1 VNSLRVLPSLPSTA
15 PFSRKNRRTLVSM
28 NIWLEGPWALMIGVV
43 VGGLIVGVLW
53 FVARRS
59 APLEVGSEP
68 VPDGLDTALEVI
80 GAIGVVLDGRNRVI
94 RASRSAIDQGI
105 VDGREVSIPPI
116 ARLVER
122 ARAAGRTLVEEFEIP
137 RSQQSPQYL
146 IVRVA
151 PLGSQF
157 LLLVADDRSDIY
169 RIDAVRRDFIANISH
184 ELKTPIGAV
193 SLLAEALTASADHPV
208 QVRSFAASL
217 EKEAARLA
225 ELTSDII
232 ELSRLQSG
240 GRIQNPVPVAIDQ
253 VVLRAIDSNRVFA
266 ESHGIELAVNAKSSA
281 WVPGD
286 ESSLVTAVHNL
297 IRNAI
302 TYSKGP
308 GRVGVGVVARN
319 GMVEVSVTDQG
330 IGIPSQELDRIFERF
345 YRGDPARSR
354 QTGGTG
360 LGLSIVKHVVANHD
374 GQVRV
379 WSQPGRGST
388 FTLKF
393 RTVDPG
399 PIAPAVDNPTV
410 VSAAPAPDTKLR
422 SAEFIATGHSLD
434 TPSPPEGKK

>member
-1 VNSLRVLPSLPSTA
+1 
-15 PFSRKNRRTLVSM
+15 M
-28 NIWLEGPWALMIGVV
+28 NILLEGPWALVFGVV
-43 VGGLIVGVLW
+43 AGGLIVGALW

-59 APLEVGSEP
+59 APLEAGSEP
-68 VPDGLDTALEVI
+68 VPDGLDTALEII
-80 GAIGVVLDGRNRVI
+80 GAIGVVLDGKNRVI
-94 RASRSAIDQGI
+94 RASRSAIDLGI

-122 ARAAGRTLVEEFEIP
+122 ARAAGRTLTEEFEIP
-137 RSQQSPQYL
+137 RTQQTPQYL

-157 LLLVADDRSDIY
+157 LLMVADDRSDIY

-217 EKEAARLA
+217 EKEASRLA

-240 GRIQNPVPVAIDQ
+240 GLIQNPVPVAIDQ
-253 VVLRAIDSNRVFA
+253 VVLRAIDSNRVAA
-266 ESHGIELAVNAKSSA
+266 ESHDIELAVNAKSSA
-281 WVPGD
+281 WVAGD

-330 IGIPSQELDRIFERF
+330 IGIPSQELERIFERF

-393 RTVDPG
+393 RTVDRG
-399 PIAPAVDNPTV
+399 PANTAVDSPTV
-410 VSAAPAPDTKLR
+410 VSDNATGDQRLR
-422 SAEFIATGHSLD
+422 SAEFVATGHTLD
-434 TPSPPEGKK
+434 ASATTPTRADGSP

>member
-1 VNSLRVLPSLPSTA
+1 
-15 PFSRKNRRTLVSM
+15 M
-28 NIWLEGPWALMIGVV
+28 NIVLEWPWSLVAGLVLGAALVGAVWLVKG
-43 VGGLIVGVLW
+43 
-53 FVARRS
+53 RS
-59 APLEVGSEP
+59 APLEVGPEP
-68 VPDGLDTALEVI
+68 IPDGLDTALEVI
-80 GAIGVVLDGRNRVI
+80 GAIGVVLDAKNRVV
-94 RASRSAIDQGI
+94 RASRSAIELGI

-116 ARLVER
+116 FRLVER
-122 ARAAGRTLVEEFEIP
+122 ARVANRQLSEEFEIP
-137 RSQQSPQYL
+137 RANHTPQHL
-146 IVRVA
+146 LVRVA
-151 PLGSQF
+151 PLGSRF

-193 SLLAEALTASADHPV
+193 SLLAEALIASADDPT
-208 QVRSFAASL
+208 QVKTFAASL
-217 EKEAARLA
+217 EKESARLA

-240 GRIQNPVPVAIDQ
+240 GRIQNPSPVNIDQ
-253 VVLRAIDSNRVFA
+253 VVLRAIDSNRVLA
-266 ESHGIELAVNAKSSA
+266 ESAGIELVVNAKSRA
-281 WVPGD
+281 YVPGD
-286 ESSLVTAVHNL
+286 ESSLVTALNNL

-302 TYSKGP
+302 SYSKGP
-308 GRVGVGVVARN
+308 GRVGVGVVERN

-330 IGIPSQELDRIFERF
+330 IGIPANELDRIFERF

-393 RTVDPG
+393 RTGDPG
-399 PIAPAVDNPTV
+399 PATPSADHPTV
-410 VSAAPAPDTKLR
+410 VSQGPVREQRSR
-422 SAEFIATGHSLD
+422 SAEYIATGHTLD
-434 TPSPPEGKK
+434 APAIVKEKP

>member
-1 VNSLRVLPSLPSTA
+1 
-15 PFSRKNRRTLVSM
+15 M
-28 NIWLEGPWALMIGVV
+28 NTWLEWPWALIV
-43 VGGLIVGVLW
+43 GLIVGGGLVGALW
-53 FVARRS
+53 LVRGRS
-59 APLEVGSEP
+59 APLEVPEP

-80 GAIGVVLDGRNRVI
+80 GAIGVVLDGKNRVI
-94 RASRSAIDQGI
+94 RASRSAIDLGI

-122 ARAAGRTLVEEFEIP
+122 ARVANRQLTEEFEIP
-137 RSQQSPQYL
+137 RPTLTPQHL
-146 IVRVA
+146 LVRVV
-151 PLGSQF
+151 PLGSKF

-193 SLLAEALTASADHPV
+193 SLLAEALIASADDPT
-208 QVRSFAASL
+208 QVKTFAASL
-217 EKEAARLA
+217 EKESSRLA

-240 GRIQNPVPVAIDQ
+240 GPIQHPTPVNIDQ
-253 VVLRAIDSNRVFA
+253 VVMRAIDSNRVLA
-266 ESHGIELAVNAKSSA
+266 ESAGIDLVVNAKSGA
-281 WVPGD
+281 YVPGD
-286 ESSLVTAVHNL
+286 ESSLVTAMNNL

-302 TYSKGP
+302 GYSKGP
-308 GRVGVGVVARN
+308 GRVGVGVVERE

-330 IGIPSQELDRIFERF
+330 IGIPAQELDRIFERF

-379 WSQPGRGST
+379 WSQLGKGST

-393 RTVDPG
+393 RTMTQESRDKSG
-399 PIAPAVDNPTV
+399 DHPTL
-410 VSAAPAPDTKLR
+410 VSAPTEDRSKPR
-422 SAEFIATGHSLD
+422 SAEFIATGHGLD
-434 TPSPPEGKK
+434 SSHTSKETR

>member
-1 VNSLRVLPSLPSTA
+1 V
-15 PFSRKNRRTLVSM
+15 
-28 NIWLEGPWALMIGVV
+28 NIWFEWPWALVIGIVA
-43 VGGLIVGVLW
+43 GGLVIGAMWFVSSRSGPKEVGV
-53 FVARRS
+53 
-59 APLEVGSEP
+59 EP

-80 GAIGVVLDGRNRVI
+80 GAIGVVLDAKNRVI
-94 RASRSAIDQGI
+94 RASRSAIDLGI
-105 VDGREVSIPPI
+105 VDGREVVIPPV

-122 ARAAGRTLVEEFEIP
+122 ARVANRQLFEEFEIP
-137 RSQQSPQYL
+137 RTNAQPQHL
-146 IVRVA
+146 LVRVA

-157 LLLVADDRSDIY
+157 LLMVADDRSDIY

-184 ELKTPIGAV
+184 ELKTPIGAI
-193 SLLAEALTASADHPV
+193 SLLAEALIASADDPA
-208 QVRSFAASL
+208 QVTTFAASL
-217 EKEAARLA
+217 EKESGRLA

-240 GRIQNPVPVAIDQ
+240 GRIQNPLPVSIDQ
-253 VVLRAIDSNRVFA
+253 VVMRAIDTNRVVA
-266 ESHGIELAVNAKSSA
+266 ESADIELIVNAKSGA
-281 WVPGD
+281 YVPGD
-286 ESSLVTAVHNL
+286 ESSLVTAMNNL
-297 IRNAI
+297 VRNAI

-308 GRVGVGVVARN
+308 GRVGIGVVERN

-330 IGIPSQELDRIFERF
+330 IGIPAQELDRIFERF

-379 WSQPGRGST
+379 WSQPGKGST

-399 PIAPAVDNPTV
+399 PATPTDHPTV
-410 VSAAPAPDTKLR
+410 VDDVVVSEPKAR
-422 SAEFIATGHSLD
+422 SAEYIATGHGLD
-434 TPSPPEGKK
+434 RTATVKEKE

>member
-1 VNSLRVLPSLPSTA
+1 
-15 PFSRKNRRTLVSM
+15 M
-28 NIWLEGPWALMIGVV
+28 NPLNDPWALAIGIV
-43 VGGLIVGVLW
+43 VGAAVVGVLW
-53 FVARRS
+53 LLRS
-59 APLEVGSEP
+59 RPVHLEQGTDP
-68 VPDGLDTALEVI
+68 MPDGVDTALEVI
-80 GAIGVVLDGRNRVI
+80 GAIGIVLDAKNRVI
-94 RASRSAIDQGI
+94 RASRSAIDLGL
-105 VDGREVSIPPI
+105 VDGRDISLPPV

-122 ARAAGRTLVEEFEIP
+122 ARLANRQLVEEFEIP
-137 RSQQSPQYL
+137 RPQQTPQHI

-193 SLLAEALTASADHPV
+193 SLLAEALIASAEDPV
-208 QVRSFAASL
+208 QVKKFAQSL
-217 EKEAARLA
+217 EGEATRLA

-240 GRIQNPVPVAIDQ
+240 GRVQNPVPVPIDQ
-253 VVLRAIDSNRVFA
+253 VVLRAIDSNRVLA
-266 ESHGIELAVNAKSSA
+266 ESSGVDLVVNAKSGA
-281 WVPGD
+281 FVGGD

-297 IRNAI
+297 VRNAI
-302 TYSKGP
+302 SYSKGP
-308 GRVGVGVVARN
+308 ARVGIGVVERD
-319 GMVEVSVTDQG
+319 GIVEVSVTDQG
-330 IGIPSQELDRIFERF
+330 IGIPAQELERIFERF

-388 FTLKF
+388 FT
-393 RTVDPG
+393 
-399 PIAPAVDNPTV
+399 I
-410 VSAAPAPDTKLR
+410 KLR
-422 SAEFIATGHSLD
+422 SVQPGTQEQLSGHPTLIESTPPRVAKSAPSEYIATGHSLEATLVKEE
-434 TPSPPEGKK
+434 TP